1 MEPLGILLYGY
12 SPEDSQAIQN
22 LLEQIVNDKIILISG
37 SSKEDMKVID
47 ILEQGPTHEYI
58 ENENKIMIFL
68 GFSEEQVGTV
78 LNKFPK
84 DDKLKRPIFCGL
96 TEQNIGWTL
105 NYLIEHLLEEDR
117 CWKDKKRSKDQ
128 V

>member
-12 SPEDSQAIQN
+12 TPEDSQAILN

-37 SSKEDMKVID
+37 SGKEEMKVID
-47 ILEQGPTHEYI
+47 ILEQGPRNEYI
-58 ENENKIMIFL
+58 EKENKIMVFL
-68 GFSEEQVGTV
+68 GFSEEQVGAV

-84 DDKLKRPIFCGL
+84 NDKLKRPIFCGL

-105 NYLIEHLLEEDR
+105 NYLIEHLLEEDKY
-117 CWKDKKRSKDQ
+117 WNDKNRSEDL